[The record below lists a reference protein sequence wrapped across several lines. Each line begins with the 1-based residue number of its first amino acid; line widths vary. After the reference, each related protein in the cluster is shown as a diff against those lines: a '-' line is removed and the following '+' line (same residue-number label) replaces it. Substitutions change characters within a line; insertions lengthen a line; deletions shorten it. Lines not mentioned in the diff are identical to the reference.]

1 MFALIE
7 NGAVKQYPYSIGALK
22 RSRPNTSFPH
32 VVSDSVMAEFG
43 ALRVFFSTQPE
54 VTATQVLEEAT
65 PVFSTED
72 QRWTQV
78 WTVRDMTTDEVSQQA
93 ASKAA
98 EVRQQRDALLVSS
111 DWTQVLDAPVDQ
123 AAWAT
128 YRQALRDIT
137 TQTGFPQVVEWPI
150 SPV

>member
-65 PVFSTED
+65 PVFSAED

-78 WTVRDMTTDEVSQQA
+78 WTVRDMTEAEVSQLVE
-93 ASKAA
+93 SKSA
-98 EVRQQRDALLVSS
+98 EIRQQRDALLVSS